1 MTMQNN
7 IEWLKDQM
15 SLGKMTAEQANFEM
29 VRMERVRVVRGSI
42 PAQIRKSLNNA
53 VKSGELCHKKKEGR
67 KPEVYYHPN
76 FEHLAN
82 EARNRAERETLEALA
97 RVMARPDI

>member
-7 IEWLKDQM
+7 IEWLKDQID
-15 SLGKMTAEQANFEM
+15 LGKMTVAQANVEM
-29 VRMERVRVVRGSI
+29 VRMERVRVVTKLSVDV
-42 PAQIRKSLNNA
+42 RKALNTA
-53 VKSGELCHKKKEGR
+53 VKGGQLCHKKKEGR

-82 EARNRAERETLEALA
+82 EARNRAERETLKALA
-97 RVMARPDI
+97 GVIARPSI